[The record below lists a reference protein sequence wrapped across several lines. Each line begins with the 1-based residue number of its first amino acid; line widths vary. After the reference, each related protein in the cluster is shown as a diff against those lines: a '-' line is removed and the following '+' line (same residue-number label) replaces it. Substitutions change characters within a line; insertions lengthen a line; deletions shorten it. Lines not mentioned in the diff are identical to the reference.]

1 MIQSILLR
9 TLRKSEFIRFNKDV
23 LSIANKQNPA
33 ALGIATQVAAL
44 QASVNPLDDLFV
56 KERGNLITPEL
67 QTLDARRDAALIGIR
82 LSAEAATYHYDPEL
96 ISASRQ
102 ILLAF
107 DKYGHNLTKLNYIAE
122 TEVIISLADDLNS
135 DAELRT
141 AVNALDLSDWV
152 KELSAANTAFNER
165 YLARNTDYATRP
177 DGNFIIQRELVIDAW
192 QQLAG
197 HITAH
202 ATLTPSAAYTQLIK
216 EINTL
221 IDQYNQLI
229 NNRSGGGEE
238 EQAGDTP
245 AAPDQAS

>member
-1 MIQSILLR
+1 MIKSILLR
-9 TLRKSEFIRFNKDV
+9 SMRNSEFIRFNKDV
-23 LSIANKQNPA
+23 LSICDKHNPA
-33 ALGIATQVAAL
+33 ALGIAAQVAAL
-44 QASVNPLDDLFV
+44 QTTVNPLDDLFV

-67 QTLDARRDAALIGIR
+67 QSLDARRDSALIGIR

-96 ISASRQ
+96 MAAGRQ

-122 TEVIISLADDLNS
+122 TEVIVSLADDLAS

-141 AVNALDLSDWV
+141 AVNALDLDDWV
-152 KELSAANTAFNER
+152 KELSTANTAFNQR
-165 YLARNTDYATRP
+165 YLARNTDYAARP
-177 DGNFIIQRELVIDAW
+177 DGNLITQRELVIDAW

-202 ATLTPSAAYTQLIK
+202 ATLTPSDAYTKLIK

-229 NNRSGGGEE
+229 NNRSAGGEE
-238 EQAGDTP
+238 EQAGDAP
-245 AAPDQAS
+245 EAPDQTS